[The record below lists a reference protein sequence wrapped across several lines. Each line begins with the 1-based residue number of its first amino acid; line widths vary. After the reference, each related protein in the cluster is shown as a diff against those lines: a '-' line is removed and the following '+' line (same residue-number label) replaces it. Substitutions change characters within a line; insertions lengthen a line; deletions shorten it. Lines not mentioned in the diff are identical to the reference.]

1 MYSIKNLTL
10 ALSFTFLAST
20 QAMCSPTEEFNTPL
34 EEAPEIMLLEEMLI
48 EPSRVS
54 KEQKINKSIKK
65 YNTRLKGQKFISF
78 VDYSIP
84 ISEKRFF
91 VFDLKDKKIVFS
103 TYVGHSGYSGERTP
117 FDTSNVPNTR
127 KTSLGLYKVG
137 IQYYGRWG
145 RSKKLHGLSKTNSN
159 AYKRAIVAHSMQGDK
174 PENLYSWG
182 CFTFYEKD
190 LKTVFSYMRKGTYLL
205 AVY

>member
-20 QAMCSPTEEFNTPL
+20 QAMCSPNEQVTQISEKTPD
-34 EEAPEIMLLEEMLI
+34 IMLFEEISI
-48 EPSRVS
+48 EASPIS
-54 KEQKINKSIKK
+54 KEEKISKSIEK
-65 YNTRLKGQKFISF
+65 YNTRFKGQKFISF
-78 VDYSIP
+78 VDYSMP

-91 VFDLKDKKIVFS
+91 VFDLKKKKIVLS
-103 TYVGHSGYSGERTP
+103 THVGHSGYSGEITP

-127 KTSLGLYKVG
+127 KTSLGLYRVG
-137 IQYYGRWG
+137 VQYSGRWG
-145 RSKKLHGLSKTNSN
+145 KSKRLHGLSKTNSN
-159 AYKRAIVAHSMQGDK
+159 AFIRAIVAHSMSGNK

-190 LKTVFSYMRKGTYLL
+190 LNTVFKYMKRGTYLL